1 MNISVKTDIGKQRE
15 MNQDYVKM
23 HKFDD
28 ETALLIVCDGM
39 GGARAGN
46 VASEVAANSIYE
58 TFVKKYKKSMN
69 DRDLKTLMTSAVNG
83 ANLDVFDLAQ
93 NKEEYYGMGTTVVAV
108 FISDG
113 YAYTIHA
120 GDSRAYIIYPDDI
133 KKITTDHSIVQQLI
147 ESNMITEE
155 EAKHHPK
162 RNVITR
168 ALGVDECLE
177 TDFNIT
183 KLEKDYVVIACTD
196 GLTNYTDESD
206 ILKIANKNTP
216 DDICE
221 KLINLANK
229 NGGGDNISVAVA
241 KEI

>member
-1 MNISVKTDIGKQRE
+1 MDVSVKTDKGIVRE
-15 MNQDYVKM
+15 MNQDFVKI

-28 ETALLIVCDGM
+28 KTALLIVCDGM

-46 VASEVAANSIYE
+46 VASKVAVESIYD
-58 TFVKKYKKSMN
+58 TFLKRYHKNLN

-93 NKEEYYGMGTTVVAV
+93 NNEEYYGMGTTVVAV

-120 GDSRAYIIYPDDI
+120 GDSRAYIIYPDNI

-147 ESNMITEE
+147 ENHMITEE
-155 EAKHHPK
+155 EAKTHPK

-177 TDFNIT
+177 TDFNVLR
-183 KLEKDYVVIACTD
+183 LEKDYTVIACSD
-196 GLTNYTDESD
+196 GLTNYVDESD
-206 ILKIANKNTP
+206 ILKISNKNRP
-216 DDICE
+216 EEICE
-221 KLINLANK
+221 KLIKLANK

-241 KEI
+241 KEL